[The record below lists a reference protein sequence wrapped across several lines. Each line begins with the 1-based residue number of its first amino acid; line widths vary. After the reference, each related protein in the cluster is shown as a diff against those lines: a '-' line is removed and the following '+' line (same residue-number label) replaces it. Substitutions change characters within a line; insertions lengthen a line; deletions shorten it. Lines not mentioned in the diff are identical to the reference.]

1 MSQKPRG
8 APLPPETLAALRAL
22 VGRLGLR
29 RVAELTGVS
38 VNAIRQ
44 ASAGFCVLHGTTL
57 AVADGLRRGDSACQA
72 PS

>member
-8 APLPPETLAALRAL
+8 APLPTETLGALRNL
-22 VGRLGLR
+22 VGRVGVR

-44 ASAGFCVLHGTTL
+44 AAAGFCVLHGTTL
-57 AVADGLRRGDSACQA
+57 AVADGLRRGDSVCQV
-72 PS
+72 P